1 MIRLQLGHCRRLALL
16 SALCAPVIHAQSLRL
31 PAATDSISEQFS
43 GVQSIRE
50 LRDGRVLV
58 GDKREGRLVV
68 ADFRRNTVR
77 AIGRTGYGPNEYPAI
92 GPLVAIAND
101 STLMVDSNAR
111 RWLVLH
117 RDSIIGL
124 VSKEERLYELA
135 GGGLRSADSLGNLL
149 AAAGQRTVS
158 IRNTQQRLDSVA
170 LVVISRRRMQADTVG
185 AIASSN
191 TSITA
196 SGAGPNGGPARVV
209 LQFPA
214 LNSAEDVVMMR
225 DGWLA
230 VARFAPYRVDWRDPS
245 GRWRRGAPLP
255 FQEVPVTRRERDE
268 VRRRSEQA
276 GGRPG
281 VPTETAEWPEVMP
294 PFLMAPLLEAPGGT
308 VLVRRV
314 PSVNA
319 PETRYD
325 HVGRDG
331 RLIAQIVLSP
341 NDRLVG
347 FGRAAVYSVSV
358 DDDGLERLRKHIWR

>member
-1 MIRLQLGHCRRLALL
+1 MDQAVC
-16 SALCAPVIHAQSLRL
+16 SAVLTILCASVAQAQPERL
-31 PAATDSISEQFS
+31 SAATDSISEQFS
-43 GVQSIRE
+43 SVHTVRE

-68 ADFRRNTVR
+68 ADFRRNTLR
-77 AIGRTGYGPNEYPAI
+77 PIGRTGYGPKEYPAI
-92 GPLVAIAND
+92 GPLVAIARD

-117 RDSIIGL
+117 RDSIVGL
-124 VSKEERLYELA
+124 VSKDDRLYELA

-149 AAAGQRTVS
+149 AAAGQRTVA
-158 IRNTQQRLDSVA
+158 IRTTQQRLDSVA
-170 LVVISRRRMQADTVG
+170 LVIISRRRMRADTVG
-185 AIASSN
+185 AIASSA
-191 TSITA
+191 TRVTA
-196 SGAGPNGGPARVV
+196 SGGGANGGPARVV

-245 GRWRRGAPLP
+245 GRWIRGAPLP
-255 FQEVPVTRRERDE
+255 FQKVPITKRERDE
-268 VRRRSEQA
+268 VRRLAEEA

-281 VPTETAEWPEVMP
+281 VPTETAEWPEVLP

-314 PSVNA
+314 PSASA
-319 PETRYD
+319 PQTRYD
-325 HVGRDG
+325 HIGRDG
-331 RLIAQIVLSP
+331 RLIAQLVLAP
-341 NDRLVG
+341 NERLVG
-347 FGRAAVYSVSV
+347 FGRAVVHSASV
-358 DDDGLERLRKHIWR
+358 DDDGLERLRKHTWP